1 MLVERVHRLSL
12 HKKGQNACVGMRGVH
27 TSQEEVGPASLSV
40 RGGVEG
46 RSQTEVQGKAYRA
59 VAGKP
64 MGEKTRGQPSA
75 RAQRPADGHE
85 ESPEASKSHANWN
98 RAWERPFCVP
108 RPASPTPGAQK
119 QRGHSLSDV
128 MPPSPAGSARWW
140 GHQGVSIY
148 YPPPTLRSSGAGC
161 WGGGCSMLR
170 CHGNRPNPHLPKHKE
185 RQLSPPPPGRTWV
198 WLGIFPWESSFLMH
212 KPRHA

>member
-1 MLVERVHRLSL
+1 MLVERVHRLFL
-12 HKKGQNACVGMRGVH
+12 HKKGQNVCVDMRGVH

-40 RGGVEG
+40 RRGVEG
-46 RSQTEVQGKAYRA
+46 RSQTEAQGKAYRA
-59 VAGKP
+59 VAGEP
-64 MGEKTRGQPSA
+64 MGEKARGQPSA

-148 YPPPTLRSSGAGC
+148 YPPQLLGPLGLDVGEVGVPCYVAMATAPTPTFLSTKRDSFHPHPQEEPGSG
-161 WGGGCSMLR
+161 
-170 CHGNRPNPHLPKHKE
+170 
-185 RQLSPPPPGRTWV
+185 
-198 WLGIFPWESSFLMH
+198 WESSLGNPPF
-212 KPRHA
+212 